1 MLVWFSSD
9 HLVEVHGSKPDEFL
23 TCGACDKTFFDPSSL
38 KRHRATFHAT
48 VTFSCDVCSATFKTK
63 STLKGDIQLPKS
75 KREVFKM
82 FDLSTTNQILQVSF
96 FKSKG
101 ARGGGERQ

>member
-1 MLVWFSSD
+1 MIHSINFFQSPKVQPKPAKKSTKFGD
-9 HLVEVHGSKPDEFL
+9 VDIEVDVADADAEAPTSKFM
-23 TCGACDKTFFDPSSL
+23 
-38 KRHRATFHAT
+38 
-48 VTFSCDVCSATFKTK
+48 TK

-96 FKSKG
+96 F
-101 ARGGGERQ
+101 

>member
-1 MLVWFSSD
+1 MIHSINFFQSPKVQTKPAKKSTKFGD
-9 HLVEVHGSKPDEFL
+9 VDIEVDVADADATTSK
-23 TCGACDKTFFDPSSL
+23 
-38 KRHRATFHAT
+38 
-48 VTFSCDVCSATFKTK
+48 FKTK

-96 FKSKG
+96 FNSANLSK
-101 ARGGGERQ
+101 

>member
-63 STLKGDIQLPKS
+63 STLAKHHAMAHSESG
-75 KREVFKM
+75 KRPFPCG
-82 FDLSTTNQILQVSF
+82 LCNLN
-96 FKSKG
+96 FKSNASLKVRI
-101 ARGGGERQ
+101 AS